1 MGVVGNLLA
10 VSDLHV
16 GYKENRDVVRSL
28 RPLGE
33 DDWLIVAGDVAE
45 RIEHVAW
52 TLKVLTLSFAKV
64 IWVPG
69 NHELWTTSKDPGSP
83 RGETKYRTL
92 VEACRA
98 LGVTT
103 PEDPFPVFDGGAE
116 PVTIAPLFT
125 LYDYSFRPEGQTQE
139 QALAQAYEVGVVC
152 TDEAVLHPD
161 PYETRG
167 DWCRARVASTA
178 ARLDAELPPDQQT
191 VLVSHWPLHPAP
203 TKRLRYPEFAQWCGT
218 TLTSDWHLRYRAA
231 VAVYGHL
238 HIPLPDVVDGVRFE
252 EVSLGYPREWQPRSR
267 PHGLPRVVLPAER

>member
-1 MGVVGNLLA
+1 MGNLLA

-16 GYKENRDVVRSL
+16 GYKDNRDVVRSL
-28 RPLGE
+28 RPLTE

-45 RIEHVAW
+45 RLEHVAW

-69 NHELWTTSKDPGSP
+69 NHELWTSPRDPGSP
-83 RGETKYRTL
+83 RGVTKYDTL
-92 VEACRA
+92 VEMCRA

-103 PEDPFPVFDGGAE
+103 PEDPYLTWSDGAE

-125 LYDYSFRPEGQTQE
+125 LYDYSFRAEGLSAE
-139 QALAQAYEVGVVC
+139 QALAQAYESGVVA
-152 TDEAVLHPD
+152 TDEALLHPD

-167 DWCRARVASTA
+167 DWCRARVAATA
-178 ARLDAELPPDQQT
+178 ARLDAELPADRRT
-191 VLVSHWPLHPAP
+191 VLVSHWPLHPTP
-203 TKRLRYPEFAQWCGT
+203 TKRLRHQEFAQWCGT
-218 TLTSDWHLRYRAA
+218 TLTADWHLRYRAA

-238 HIPLPDVVDGVRFE
+238 HIPLRDVVDGVPFE

-267 PHGLPRVVLPAER
+267 AHGLPRVVLPGR

>member
-1 MGVVGNLLA
+1 MGNLLA

-28 RPLGE
+28 RPLAE

-45 RIEHVAW
+45 RIEHVVW
-52 TLKVLTLSFAKV
+52 TLKVLTLSFANV
-64 IWVPG
+64 LWVPG
-69 NHELWTTSKDPGSP
+69 NHELWTSAKDPGAP
-83 RGETKYRTL
+83 RGDTKYRTL

-103 PEDPFPVFDGGAE
+103 PEDPYPVWDGGGD

-125 LYDYSFRPEGQTQE
+125 FYDYSFRADGLTQE
-139 QALAQAYEVGVVC
+139 QALAQAYDVGVVC
-152 TDEAVLHPD
+152 SDEAMLHPD

-167 DWCRARVASTA
+167 DWCRARVAATRE
-178 ARLDAELPPDQQT
+178 RLDTELPDDQQT
-191 VLVSHWPLHPAP
+191 VLVSHWPLHRRP
-203 TKRLRYPEFAQWCGT
+203 TERLRYPDFAQWCGT
-218 TLTSDWHLRYRAA
+218 KLTSDWHVRYRAA

-238 HIPLPDVVDGVRFE
+238 HIPLSDTIDGVRFD

-267 PHGLPRVVLPAER
+267 PPGLPRVVLPGR